1 MKTNNIELIFE
12 YILTYDEKNRKKVE
26 LYQTKYEKYIF
37 WGMFSSFLISLFI
50 AIFSTYFNK
59 DFFPEVLKLVS
70 LLLLTTSLIL
80 GVTYEILFIYEDV
93 KNFKGMTKTF
103 LNPISASSEKDYEF
117 SNSLMRFSKEELV
130 YVSKRL
136 SLEIEQMKK
145 RISIFIG
152 LIDKIGI
159 IPFIVSIVLIISKNI
174 ETIKALYDM
183 FYWLAYVF
191 VGIYIIGLM
200 ALTSIPKIER
210 YILLLDTAIDMKE
223 KNNLFEN
230 V

>member
-117 SNSLMRFSKEELV
+117 SNSLMHFSKEELL

-145 RISIFIG
+145 RIKMFIG
-152 LIDKIGI
+152 PIEKIGMIPGVVSGALLFFKYSEAMLPIYDKFDWLAYTFAGIFMIGI
-159 IPFIVSIVLIISKNI
+159 IAINF
-174 ETIKALYDM
+174 M
-183 FYWLAYVF
+183 
-191 VGIYIIGLM
+191 
-200 ALTSIPKIER
+200 PKIER

-223 KNNLFEN
+223 KNNLSEN
-230 V
+230 A